1 MLKSSASTYVLQNPM
16 LMPHQLYYRF
26 SLLFFF
32 LFMMGSA
39 HAQTKEMTNERMGT
53 ILKQEIGEVE
63 GSAGSWQFIY
73 GDHLV
78 MVITDEAA
86 NRMRIFSPI
95 IEEKDLEPGQYK
107 EMLEANFHSALD
119 AKYCLYEGFAIAVFT
134 HPLRELS
141 KHQLIDA
148 ARQVVNL
155 AATFGTAYQSTGLIF
170 SPRAEEEGES
180 PKVNQKPKKKS

>member
-1 MLKSSASTYVLQNPM
+1 MQNQFLWRSSFL
-16 LMPHQLYYRF
+16 F
-26 SLLFFF
+26 FLFFF
-32 LFMMGSA
+32 IGLGA
-39 HAQTKEMTNERMGT
+39 NYAQTGSKEMTNERMGT

-95 IEEKDLEPGQYK
+95 LEEKDLEPDQYK
-107 EMLEANFHSALD
+107 KMLEANFHTALD

-148 ARQVVNL
+148 TSQVVNL

-170 SPRAEEEGES
+170 SPRTKEEGEA
-180 PKVNQKPKKKS
+180 PKVNEKPKKKS

>member
-1 MLKSSASTYVLQNPM
+1 MQDQFLW
-16 LMPHQLYYRF
+16 RF
-26 SLLFFF
+26 LLLSVLFFF
-32 LFMMGSA
+32 IGTGVNL
-39 HAQTKEMTNERMGT
+39 AQTRVKEMTNERMGT

-63 GSAGSWQFIY
+63 GSAGSWQFVY
-73 GDHLV
+73 GEYPV

-95 IEEKDLEPGQYK
+95 TEEKYLEPDQYK
-107 EMLEANFHSALD
+107 KMLEANFHTALD

-134 HPLRELS
+134 HPLRELT

-148 ARQVVNL
+148 TAQVVNL

-170 SPRAEEEGES
+170 SPRSKEEGGA
-180 PKVNQKPKKKS
+180 PKINEKPKKKS